1 MKAVVILSTL
11 ITYAGAQPSC
21 DGFVEQTPC
30 DNASGCY
37 WDNIGVGCMPDAGT
51 SAKCNSIDTS
61 EVSAFCAGNGAN
73 GLVDDS
79 ANIDCQADPCV
90 KADDA
95 ANCCKASSGT
105 TSATCDSH
113 TCSSGTN
120 LGSGI
125 SCATAV
131 TCDDATC
138 CGSTACSIPA
148 LGWKLNE
155 GNCIIGSETLA
166 AGSSCTINEEKG
178 YSKSGTGTYT
188 CHATNGVLAA
198 TSDLAVTGCVADY
211 RQSAGTNAADG
222 VCTVCDATNTVAG
235 KPIAAAFGASA
246 TVCECTNSFT
256 GNDCTTGGASPAQAT
271 CAQITDGSAGGA
283 FVCGA
288 GFTIKG
294 TPEAIDC
301 GATPCLTNAD
311 VTQKT
316 ACCDAVAD
324 QATCAEVADGS
335 AGGAFVCGAG
345 FTIKG
350 TPEAINCGATPC
362 LTNADATQKAACCDV
377 DAVDAPAPAP
387 ATSSSSPAPA
397 PSSVN
402 NTQPVNT
409 APSPATSSS
418 SPPSPA
424 SAPAPAPSS
433 VTTKAKAAAPSTDD
447 DEEFVFDSSLS
458 SAKRHGDEEAFVMVV
473 AILLCS
479 LIF

>member
-178 YSKSGTGTYT
+178 YSISGTGTYT

-271 CAQITDGSAGGA
+271 CAQIT
-283 FVCGA
+283 
-288 GFTIKG
+288 
-294 TPEAIDC
+294 
-301 GATPCLTNAD
+301 
-311 VTQKT
+311 
-316 ACCDAVAD
+316 
-324 QATCAEVADGS
+324 DGS